1 MAEKQNKPSKPEDKP
16 RKKAAE
22 TVQLTAEDLRKISGG
37 AALPKLGTQPSD
49 VPKGPIKKG

>member
-16 RKKAAE
+16 REKLAE

-37 AALPKLGTQPSD
+37 AVTGKTFPKND
-49 VPKGPIKKG
+49 VIKKTP